1 MDESVSDRVRR
12 VMEAVS
18 VSQAAFAERVR
29 LTPDKLSKSLTGV
42 RRFTS
47 LDLALIAEAG
57 DTTVDWL
64 LTGRAPS
71 RPSFAARTTD
81 ESMPERDKVEQVA
94 QRYTAAYE
102 VLELLGRL
110 PKLPALPDVRTELAL
125 HIDQGRQLAEGAAR
139 GLAATGEWATGR
151 ETDALIAACAKA
163 YGVDVAITAL
173 PDGVNGVTWQTDT
186 FRLILVSPSS
196 VWTRQRFTL
205 AHELGHILARDAQDP
220 MVEKRIRP
228 GRVKDLTE
236 VRANAFASHLLM
248 PAPEVEKRFRQA
260 VAADGQLGRDAFARL
275 VVEFKV
281 SPSALAVPLGQLGL
295 IDKDV
300 RTRSGSSPRRRATR
314 WRELPPSSSGSWPG
328 RRPGSSPPGSRIGSS
343 AVTRPERPRC
353 GRWRRSSTWRW
364 TGCTTYSSRNA
375 RARPMLRHPTS
386 TRRIRSSPHEALLV
400 PGQHGPVQ
408 FRCRRSSP
416 TS

>member
-1 MDESVSDRVRR
+1 MDETVSDRVRR
-12 VMEAVS
+12 VMEAAS

-57 DTTVDWL
+57 GTTVDWL

-71 RPSFAARTTD
+71 QPSFAARTTD
-81 ESMPERDKVEQVA
+81 ESVPERDKVDQVA
-94 QRYTAAYE
+94 QRYAAAYE

-110 PKLPALPDVRTELAL
+110 PKLPALPDVRTDLAL
-125 HIDQGRQLAEGAAR
+125 HIDQARQLAEEAAR

-151 ETDALIAACAKA
+151 ETDALITACAKA

-173 PDGVNGVTWQTDT
+173 PDGVNGVTWQSDT
-186 FRLILVSPSS
+186 FRLVLVSPSS

-248 PAPEVEKRFRQA
+248 PAPEVEKRFTQV
-260 VAADGQLGRDAFARL
+260 VAADGKLGRDAFARL

-281 SPSALAVPLGQLGL
+281 SPSALAVRLGQLRL

-300 RTRSGSSPRRRATR
+300 RDRLRVLTAETCHLVAGAAAEFQRQLAWAEARQFPARIADQLFSGYTAGETT
-314 WRELPPSSSGSWPG
+314 L
-328 RRPGSSPPGSRIGSS
+328 RPLASLLG
-343 AVTRPERPRC
+343 VEVDWLHDVLEPEHQGAADAPA
-353 GRWRRSSTWRW
+353 SDLD
-364 TGCTTYSSRNA
+364 A
-375 RARPMLRHPTS
+375 KD
-386 TRRIRSSPHEALLV
+386 
-400 PGQHGPVQ
+400 PV
-408 FRCRRSSP
+408 FTP
-416 TS
+416 